1 MCKTA
6 IATMV
11 ALAAAGAACAIAYGC
26 MKPAAKQQLK
36 KDVKNTFEDM
46 NGVKEEMLNVGQDVS
61 EMARNLKNQM

>member
-6 IATMV
+6 TTTML
-11 ALAAAGAACAIAYGC
+11 ALALAGATCALAYGC
-26 MKPAAKQQLK
+26 MRPSAKQQLK

-46 NGVKEEMLNVGQDVS
+46 NGVKEEMMSVGQDVT